1 MTDKQPE
8 KNLNSG
14 VLFFV
19 CFERGKT
26 RQHGQIIRTEFLVS
40 INQGHTAHA
49 AFIMCPVRGS
59 RITQYI
65 TTGHR
70 PRCTAG

>member
-1 MTDKQPE
+1 M
-8 KNLNSG
+8 
-14 VLFFV
+14 
-19 CFERGKT
+19 
-26 RQHGQIIRTEFLVS
+26 RQHGQIIRTEFLIS

-59 RITQYI
+59 RMSQCI

-70 PRCTAG
+70 PGAQLDKK